1 MQNWIG
7 KVQKNIEK
15 EQPDKCSKKVSEWE
29 VVKSE
34 HEKRKADL
42 ETLQEAIVLELAN
55 TDSKES
61 FLNALK
67 QAIKDVDKL

>member
-1 MQNWIG
+1 MEKWIS
-7 KVQKNIEK
+7 KVQSIEK
-15 EQPDKCSKKVSEWE
+15 EQPDKCSKNVSEWE

-34 HEKRKADL
+34 VEKRKAEL
-42 ETLQEAIVLELAN
+42 QTLQEATLLEVAK

-67 QAIKDVDKL
+67 QAIKDADKL